1 MKYCHNCGTKLRDES
16 KVCWECGTNVDREQE
31 QEQLQRYIT
40 ENGQLAQ
47 KLQVADREYS
57 KLKTWSVSLEKE
69 NVAFKAENKILKEAP
84 KNRAAA
90 ATDNQKTRSTRTVVC
105 FLIALV
111 IIIYIAVGKYSDL
124 SDDYNFLNYEK
135 QNLQRIYDDSK
146 KLLMFTVDSV
156 KVGNANSSNNWINQP
171 GETLYAD
178 RIRYLNPVMY
188 IDSQASATLTFF
200 IKIISPSGT
209 LMRNEAISP
218 DGYSFSKSKNIRQ
231 GNDLLVDFD
240 GWGAGDHSMYEQG
253 DWDVEV
259 WYNDVCIGQTIVTL
273 Q

>member
-1 MKYCHNCGTKLRDES
+1 MKYCHNCGTKLRDVS
-16 KVCWECGTNVDREQE
+16 KVCWECGTNIDRE
-31 QEQLQRYIT
+31 QEQLQRSIT
-40 ENGQLAQ
+40 ENGQLAR
-47 KLQVADREYS
+47 KLQVADTEYS
-57 KLKTWSVSLEKE
+57 KLKIWSISLEKE
-69 NVAFKAENKILKEAP
+69 NTAFKAENKILKEAP

-90 ATDNQKTRSTRTVVC
+90 VTGNQKKRSAPAIIFFLVV
-105 FLIALV
+105 LG
-111 IIIYIAVGKYSDL
+111 IIIGMATGKYNDL
-124 SDDYNFLNYEK
+124 RDKYNSLYYQD
-135 QNLQRIYDDSK
+135 QNLQKTYDDSK

-156 KVGNANSSNNWINQP
+156 QVGNANSSNNWINQP

-178 RIRYLNPVMY
+178 GIRYLNPVMY

-209 LMRNEAISP
+209 LMRNEATSP
-218 DGYSFSKSKNIRQ
+218 DGYSFSKPKNIRQ

-240 GWGAGDHSMYEQG
+240 GWGAGDRSMYEQG
-253 DWDVEV
+253 DWDIEI